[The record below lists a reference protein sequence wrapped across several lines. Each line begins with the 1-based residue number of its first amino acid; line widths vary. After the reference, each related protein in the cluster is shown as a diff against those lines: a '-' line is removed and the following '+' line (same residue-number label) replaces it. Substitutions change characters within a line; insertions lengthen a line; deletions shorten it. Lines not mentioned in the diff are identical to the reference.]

1 MKNLLKISFFVY
13 IISIFII
20 PSVSFAFPNQE
31 ITFYDNGEPT
41 VDLSG
46 NSISHFRSNITI
58 SGTCG
63 SGGGEYGIAT
73 TSFNA
78 INNIIGTGLGYIFV
92 SGCNA
97 TSSVSYWTCNIY
109 TNPYCGISYANRYN
123 HTESEEIAY
132 GTAVIVNGIFQGETI
147 PSTLTRIDSFTY
159 STTTQKFN
167 IQGYFN
173 ATSTTDRDY
182 LSVTSYNNIYGVQLL
197 YSLNAYAT
205 STRNFNI
212 DIPFVIY
219 TTNNTGTSTAPINN
233 NTDVIADISRIDGIN
248 YTITTLASSTL
259 SFTASTTGSVP
270 LENIDDI
277 LNYPE
282 QECSITNVIGCI
294 KNAFIWAF
302 WPTKGSFTQFS
313 VFTGV
318 LESKAPTGY
327 FYVVRDNL
335 LGISTSTTPTF
346 NIVIPTWLKNTF
358 FDPIDTSVAGLLW
371 FGYLVW
377 LYKRFKIIQL

>member
-1 MKNLLKISFFVY
+1 
-13 IISIFII
+13 
-20 PSVSFAFPNQE
+20 
-31 ITFYDNGEPT
+31 
-41 VDLSG
+41 
-46 NSISHFRSNITI
+46 
-58 SGTCG
+58 
-63 SGGGEYGIAT
+63 
-73 TSFNA
+73 
-78 INNIIGTGLGYIFV
+78 
-92 SGCNA
+92 
-97 TSSVSYWTCNIY
+97 
-109 TNPYCGISYANRYN
+109 
-123 HTESEEIAY
+123 
-132 GTAVIVNGIFQGETI
+132 
-147 PSTLTRIDSFTY
+147 
-159 STTTQKFN
+159 
-167 IQGYFN
+167 
-173 ATSTTDRDY
+173 